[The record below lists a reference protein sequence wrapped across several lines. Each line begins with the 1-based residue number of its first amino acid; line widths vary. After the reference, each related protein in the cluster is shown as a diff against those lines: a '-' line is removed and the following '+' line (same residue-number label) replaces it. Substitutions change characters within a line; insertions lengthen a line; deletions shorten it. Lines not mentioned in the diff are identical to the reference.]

1 MDNNS
6 EFETLSEKFNSLCD
20 ESTLSDISHKEV
32 KNIAK
37 VATSSINYKKVSI
50 IASGLY
56 VLSFFLTY
64 YVLDPKYYQENE
76 KTIKRQF
83 LFCSI
88 CIFLFLIIYY
98 YTFSY
103 ILRKVLKN

>member
-6 EFETLSEKFNSLCD
+6 EFDALSEKFNSLCD
-20 ESTLSDISHKEV
+20 DNILSEASHKDV
-32 KNIAK
+32 KNVIIDS
-37 VATSSINYKKVSI
+37 TSNFNYKKISI

-56 VLSFFLTY
+56 ILSLFLTY

-83 LFCSI
+83 LFCSV

-103 ILRKVLKN
+103 ILKKVLKN

>member
-6 EFETLSEKFNSLCD
+6 EFEALSEKFNSLCD
-20 ESTLSDISHKEV
+20 DTILFDTSHKEI
-32 KNIAK
+32 KNI
-37 VATSSINYKKVSI
+37 VTDTTSNLNYKKISI
-50 IASGLY
+50 IASGVY
-56 VLSFFLTY
+56 ILSLFLTY
-64 YVLDPKYYQENE
+64 YVLDPKYYQEDE
-76 KTIKRQF
+76 ITIKRQF
-83 LFCSI
+83 LFCSV